1 MKVLHICYSDGGG
14 AGTAAVRLHK
24 GLLQIGVDSKMLV
37 LNKNSKT
44 ENDIYEFPQGS
55 RVLLLFLRV
64 LKKLGFPQTLEHRN
78 DNNYRN
84 FTGHFEFF
92 SFAKTSFSHLVQ
104 HELVQESDII
114 NLHWVPNFVDYSSF
128 FKTLKK
134 PIVWTQ
140 HDMNAFQ
147 GGFHYKEDTLRNSH
161 LKDIDCQ
168 QYECKKIGLSYVAD
182 LDMTVVSPSKWIQN
196 EALNSENLGRFK
208 HVHIPNGIDEAV
220 FKYKVDGLTK
230 QSMGLDTSKITVLFI
245 SETIKSIRKGFNF
258 ITELVNDPA
267 IHSKFEFIAVG
278 SIPGNEKNPNIKYL
292 GSIKSEAEI
301 SLVYSAADIYL
312 LPSREDNLP
321 NVMLESLAVGTPVV
335 GFKIGGLQDLI
346 TNGENGFLAEEI
358 TLESLRN
365 ALLKCAN
372 HLNKFDKLKIAEKI
386 GVGYNLIVQANEYHK
401 VYKEMIR

>member
-1 MKVLHICYSDGGG
+1 MKVLHICYSDSGG

-44 ENDIYEFPQGS
+44 ENNIYEFPKGS

-64 LKKLGFPQTLEHRN
+64 LKKLGFPQTLEHKN

-92 SFAKTSFSHLVQ
+92 SFAKTSYSHLVQ
-104 HELVQESDII
+104 HQLVQESDII

-128 FKTLKK
+128 FKKLKK

-147 GGFHYKEDTLRNSH
+147 GGFHYKQDVLHNSH
-161 LKDIDCQ
+161 LKEVDFE
-168 QYECKKIGLSYVAD
+168 QYNCKKLGLSYLTD
-182 LDMTVVSPSKWIQN
+182 IDMTVVSPSKWILS

-208 HVHIPNGIDEAV
+208 HVHIPNGIDETV
-220 FKYKVDGLTK
+220 FQYKIGEPIK
-230 QSMGLDTSKITVLFI
+230 QSMELDTSKITVLFI
-245 SETIKSIRKGFNF
+245 SETLKSIRKGFNF
-258 ITELVNDPA
+258 ITELVNDPV

-278 SIPGNEKNPNIKYL
+278 SVQGNEKNSHIKYL

-335 GFKIGGLQDLI
+335 GFRIGGLQDLI
-346 TNGENGFLAEEI
+346 KNGENGFLAEEI
-358 TLESLRN
+358 TLEGLRN

-372 HLNKFDKLKIAEKI
+372 HLNKIDKLEIAKKI
-386 GVGYNLIVQANEYHK
+386 GNRYNLTVQANNYHK
-401 VYKEMIR
+401 VYNEMIR